1 MKHFKYLPIIL
12 GLPFVTLFASCALNP
27 NDPSTHVDNNT
38 ETNDSIIQLTLKQAS
53 LVFDNETEKLTV
65 HFSVNENIDDS
76 IELRASFRLEDQEG
90 NYLHLDEVKNEQ
102 VFDLSSL
109 TEIHGDTIYDGT
121 YTVTLDRI
129 HPKEGTTLSNGLE
142 IRPLEKL

>member
-12 GLPFVTLFASCALNP
+12 GLPFVTLLASCTLNP
-27 NDPSTHVDNNT
+27 NGPSTHVDNNT
-38 ETNDSIIQLTLKQAS
+38 GTNDSIIQLTLKQAS

-90 NYLHLDEVKNEQ
+90 NYLHLDEVKNELILN
-102 VFDLSSL
+102 DENSS
-109 TEIHGDTIYDGT
+109 EKRYF
-121 YTVTLDRI
+121 
-129 HPKEGTTLSNGLE
+129 TTSLNERFVKVSKMIINDIE
-142 IRPLEKL
+142 YENADI